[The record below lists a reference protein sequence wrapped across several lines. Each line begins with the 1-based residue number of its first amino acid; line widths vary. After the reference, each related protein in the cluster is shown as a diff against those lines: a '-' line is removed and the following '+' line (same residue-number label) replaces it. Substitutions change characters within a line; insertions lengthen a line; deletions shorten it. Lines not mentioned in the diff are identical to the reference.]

1 MVFCIIRSTMLAQTK
16 KGNTTISKTSHQAML
31 MASGKALQTVWNG
44 IPIMLV
50 NCGWLSERNKRY
62 RAKIFFLFWQV
73 RCCARLSLW
82 RALDSVWFF
91 FLKRPRKCSFG
102 RPIPTGRS
110 RAISYPLCL
119 TMLVHGIS
127 FCSSLKKNLN
137 LLSAGDEVE
146 RMNFVKCSVRE
157 MPVVTLFFPSVAL
170 FK

>member
-31 MASGKALQTVWNG
+31 MASGKALQTVWNR

-62 RAKIFFLFWQV
+62 RAKFFF
-73 RCCARLSLW
+73 CFGK
-82 RALDSVWFF
+82 LDVVLVCLCGGRWIRFGFF

-127 FCSSLKKNLN
+127 FCSSLKKI
-137 LLSAGDEVE
+137 
-146 RMNFVKCSVRE
+146 
-157 MPVVTLFFPSVAL
+157 
-170 FK
+170 